1 MPTIFSYRF
10 APLDP
15 TFKDLQLQFFSWKI
29 IYSWAVFKKTIWIWS
44 CNVFKLS
51 MIMIHEIISII
62 FSPIMIA
69 SAYLT
74 IFALIFQ
81 TSYLYVD
88 P

>member
-1 MPTIFSYRF
+1 
-10 APLDP
+10 
-15 TFKDLQLQFFSWKI
+15 
-29 IYSWAVFKKTIWIWS
+29 
-44 CNVFKLS
+44 
-51 MIMIHEIISII
+51 MIHEIISII